1 MVQIYFVLMITVKMT
16 PCNSI
21 LECASARRLQNDDFG
36 YSTLFISGG
45 GDKNLHCLVFRFDA
59 FKLLLFLYFILLFK
73 IKLCLDLNAECSHTL
88 KTWTKTLNNRNLTL
102 SKAPPE
108 ARQSS
113 LM

>member
-1 MVQIYFVLMITVKMT
+1 MAQLYFVLMITSQMT

-21 LECASARRLQNDDFG
+21 LECARLLQNDDFG

-59 FKLLLFLYFILLFK
+59 FELLLFLHFILLFK
-73 IKLCLDLNAECSHTL
+73 INLCLDLNAECSHTL